1 MNANLLAIV
10 KQIVSEQGENILYEP
25 RRVTAFF
32 ADLAKNEPKP
42 LKYAF
47 AKCLE
52 YESAQALKNTAE
64 QDREVCK
71 QQLAQKLYDEEGLD
85 LELCKETIELLAA
98 VLFGE
103 EQKKIYCKNCGKE
116 LREEWKICPYCST
129 IAADQAPETSQLA
142 GSADPVG
149 ANTQKI
155 NSENAQLKEEL
166 EEAKSRNSQLNDELE
181 SMKFINR
188 QSKEELKKTKSGR
201 TTAIW
206 LGIIGVAIS
215 IGVGLSAHS
224 DMENSYNS
232 MRWQYNQVK
241 SNYDKLLAEHEAS
254 KSFWKINVTS
264 IKVGNVDKDNRWLN
278 NPGETLSSAKM
289 RYLKPVITYNSSI
302 NEDAT
307 FYVKIINPYGTL
319 KDNSSTS
326 PKGFSNSTT
335 ARINSGSNQ
344 SLTLTGWGTS
354 DESTY
359 TAGTWTVE
367 VWYNDVCLRS
377 EKVVIGQ

>member
-1 MNANLLAIV
+1 
-10 KQIVSEQGENILYEP
+10 
-25 RRVTAFF
+25 
-32 ADLAKNEPKP
+32 
-42 LKYAF
+42 
-47 AKCLE
+47 
-52 YESAQALKNTAE
+52 
-64 QDREVCK
+64 
-71 QQLAQKLYDEEGLD
+71 
-85 LELCKETIELLAA
+85 

-129 IAADQAPETSQLA
+129 IAADQAPETGQLA

-149 ANTQKI
+149 ADTQKI
-155 NSENAQLKEEL
+155 NSENAQLKEKL
-166 EEAKSRNSQLNDELE
+166 EETKSRNSHLNDELE

-201 TTAIW
+201 TAAIW

-224 DMENSYNS
+224 DMENSYDS

-241 SNYDKLLAEHEAS
+241 SNYDKLFAEHEAS

-264 IKVGNVDKDNRWLN
+264 IKVGNWSNSSWLTR
-278 NPGETLSSAKM
+278 PGESLSSVQM

-307 FYVKIINPYGTL
+307 FYIKIINPYGTL

-326 PKGFSNSTT
+326 PKGFTYSQT

-344 SLTLTGWGTS
+344 SLNLDGWGKS

-367 VWYNDVCLRS
+367 VWYNNVCLRS